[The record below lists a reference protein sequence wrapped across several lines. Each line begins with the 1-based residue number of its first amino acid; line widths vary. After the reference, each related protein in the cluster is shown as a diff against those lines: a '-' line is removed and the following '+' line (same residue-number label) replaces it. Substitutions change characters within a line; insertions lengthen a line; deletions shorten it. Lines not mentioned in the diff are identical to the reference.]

1 MWNLHGHLTPPI
13 VQQNETQVT
22 PSNSPLPYV
31 TDQRALESLCHTL
44 RQSPR
49 LALDTEFVGE
59 DTFVPRLE
67 LIQVATATTAAVIDF
82 PAVQA
87 GGSLDV
93 FWELICDAKIEKIVH
108 AGRQDLD
115 LFAIHAGQIPK
126 PFFDTQIAAA
136 MVGYGAQ
143 VAYANLVQRL
153 HGTKLAKAHT
163 FTNWSARP
171 LSDDQIAYALEDV
184 EFLLSIHTHLQ
195 NRLNTLG
202 RSEWVSEEFARLET
216 AIGEK
221 SREPQERYQ
230 RIRGW
235 DTLKPKG
242 AAVLREVA
250 VWREAEAR
258 RRNVPRGRVMRD
270 EVLLQLAR
278 HPPKSV
284 NDLRGL
290 RGVHSSDVDR
300 HGGQILATITSA
312 LALPPSA
319 WPEVPRE
326 RKPDPEST
334 GILELLQAVLKA
346 RAAEE
351 GIAPTMLATSADL
364 QTLVDAKQSRTTLDV
379 PILRGWRRQL
389 AGDLLLQVLDGAVT
403 ITVDRTSG
411 ALRMTQ
417 GRPGA
422 NEPSSD
428 PPCLTTTSS

>member
-1 MWNLHGHLTPPI
+1 MSNLHAHQMPPT
-13 VQQNETQVT
+13 VRLNEIPVT
-22 PSNSPLPYV
+22 PKPPTQYV
-31 TDQRALESLCHTL
+31 TDHRALESLCHTL

-59 DTFVPRLE
+59 DTFIPRLE
-67 LIQVATATTAAVIDF
+67 LIQVATADTAAVIDF

-87 GGSLDV
+87 SGSLDV
-93 FWELICDAKIEKIVH
+93 FWELICDTKVDKILH

-115 LFAIHAGQIPK
+115 LFATHAGQIPK

-143 VAYANLVQRL
+143 VAYSNLVQRL

-184 EFLLSIHTHLQ
+184 EFLLSIHTHLLD
-195 NRLNTLG
+195 RLSTLG
-202 RSEWVSEEFARLET
+202 RSEWISEEFARLET
-216 AIGEK
+216 AVGEK

-235 DTLKPKG
+235 ETLKPKG
-242 AAVLREVA
+242 AAVLRELA
-250 VWREAEAR
+250 AWRETEAR

-290 RGVHSSDVDR
+290 RGVHSSEIDR
-300 HGGQILATITSA
+300 HGGQLLASITSA

-319 WPEVPRE
+319 WPEVPSE

-334 GILELLQAVLKA
+334 GIVELLQAVLKA

-351 GIAPTMLATSADL
+351 GIASTMIATSADL
-364 QTLVDAKQSRTTLDV
+364 QTLAEHKQNRATLDV

-389 AGDLLLQVLDGAVT
+389 AGDLLLHVLDGAVT
-403 ITVDRTSG
+403 ISVDKTSG
-411 ALRMTQ
+411 ALRM
-417 GRPGA
+417 
-422 NEPSSD
+422 S
-428 PPCLTTTSS
+428 

>member
-1 MWNLHGHLTPPI
+1 
-13 VQQNETQVT
+13 VT
-22 PSNSPLPYV
+22 SAHPSLPYV

-87 GGSLDV
+87 TRSLDV
-93 FWELICDAKIEKIVH
+93 FWELICDTKIEKIVH

-171 LSDDQIAYALEDV
+171 LSEDQIAYALEDV

-195 NRLNTLG
+195 NRLSTLG

-221 SREPQERYQ
+221 GREPQERYQ

-242 AAVLREVA
+242 AAVLRELA
-250 VWREAEAR
+250 AWREAEAR

-290 RGVHSSDVDR
+290 RGVHSSDIDR
-300 HGGQILATITSA
+300 HGGHILASITSA
-312 LALPPSA
+312 LALPTSA
-319 WPEVPRE
+319 WPEVPSD

-334 GILELLQAVLKA
+334 GIVELLQAVLKA
-346 RAAEE
+346 RAAEQ

-364 QTLVDAKQSRTTLDV
+364 QTLVDAKQSRAALDV

-389 AGDLLLQVLDGAVT
+389 AGDLLLQVLDGTVT

-411 ALRMTQ
+411 ALRMTP
-417 GRPGA
+417 GRPQT
-422 NEPSSD
+422 NEPSQIL
-428 PPCLTTTSS
+428 PA

>member
-1 MWNLHGHLTPPI
+1 MSSLLGHQTPPT
-13 VQQNETQVT
+13 VQQNETHVT
-22 PSNSPLPYV
+22 PNPSPPYV

-59 DTFVPRLE
+59 DTFIPRLE

-87 GGSLDV
+87 SGSLDV

-184 EFLLSIHTHLQ
+184 EFLLSIHSHLQ
-195 NRLNTLG
+195 DRLNTLG

-216 AIGEK
+216 AVGEK

-242 AAVLREVA
+242 AAVLRELA
-250 VWREAEAR
+250 AWREAEAR

-278 HPPKSV
+278 HPPKSI
-284 NDLRGL
+284 NELRGL
-290 RGVHSSDVDR
+290 RGVHCSEVDR
-300 HGGQILATITSA
+300 QGGQLLAAITSA
-312 LALPPSA
+312 LALPPST
-319 WPEVPRE
+319 WPEVPSE

-334 GILELLQAVLKA
+334 GIVELLQAVLKA

-364 QTLVDAKQSRTTLDV
+364 QTLVEAKQNRTALDV

-411 ALRMTQ
+411 ALRVTQ
-417 GRPGA
+417 GRPSNA
-422 NEPSSD
+422 SS
-428 PPCLTTTSS
+428 

>member
-1 MWNLHGHLTPPI
+1 MRLNP
-13 VQQNETQVT
+13 
-22 PSNSPLPYV
+22 PLPYI
-31 TDQRALESLCHTL
+31 TDQHALESLCRTL
-44 RQSPR
+44 HQSSR

-59 DTFVPRLE
+59 DTFIPKLE
-67 LIQVATATTAAVIDF
+67 LIQVATSATAAVIDF

-93 FWELICDAKIEKIVH
+93 FWELICDSKIEKIVH

-115 LFAIHAGQIPK
+115 LFALHAGQIPK

-143 VAYANLVQRL
+143 VAYANLVHRL
-153 HGTKLAKAHT
+153 HGTRLAKAHT

-184 EFLLSIHTHLQ
+184 EFLLPIHTHLQ
-195 NRLNTLG
+195 DRLNRLG

-216 AIGEK
+216 AVGEK
-221 SREPQERYQ
+221 TREPQDRYQ

-242 AAVLREVA
+242 AAVLRELA
-250 VWREAEAR
+250 AWRETEAR

-290 RGVHSSDVDR
+290 RGVHFSEIER
-300 HGGQILATITSA
+300 HGAQLLATITSA
-312 LALPPSA
+312 QALPPTE
-319 WPEVPRE
+319 WPEIPCE
-326 RKPDPEST
+326 RKQDPEST
-334 GILELLQAVLKA
+334 GVVELLQAVLKS

-364 QTLVDAKQSRTTLDV
+364 QTLVEAKRDRTHITV
-379 PILRGWRRQL
+379 PILQGWRRQL
-389 AGDLLLQVLDGAVT
+389 VGDLLLQVLDGT
-403 ITVDRTSG
+403 ITISVDPISG
-411 ALRMTQ
+411 ALQIAQ
-417 GRPGA
+417 GRNTA
-422 NEPSSD
+422 ARN
-428 PPCLTTTSS
+428 

>member
-1 MWNLHGHLTPPI
+1 MSNLHGHQTPPI
-13 VQQNETQVT
+13 ARQNDIPMT
-22 PSNSPLPYV
+22 PHSLPPYV
-31 TDQRALESLCHTL
+31 TDQSALESLCHTL

-59 DTFVPRLE
+59 DTFIPRLE

-87 GGSLDV
+87 NGSLDV
-93 FWELICDAKIEKIVH
+93 LWELMCDTKIEKVFH

-115 LFAIHAGQIPK
+115 LFTLHAGQVPK

-195 NRLNTLG
+195 DRLKTLG
-202 RSEWVSEEFARLET
+202 RSEWVREEFARLET
-216 AIGEK
+216 VVGEK
-221 SREPQERYQ
+221 NREPQERYQ

-242 AAVLREVA
+242 AAVLRELA
-250 VWREAEAR
+250 VWRETEAR

-290 RGVHSSDVDR
+290 RGVHSSEVDR
-300 HGGQILATITSA
+300 HGVQLLAAITSA

-319 WPEVPRE
+319 WPEVPSE

-334 GILELLQAVLKA
+334 GIVELLQAVLKA

-364 QTLVDAKQSRTTLDV
+364 QTLVEAKQNRTVLNI
-379 PILRGWRRQL
+379 PILHGWRRQL
-389 AGDLLLQVLDGAVT
+389 AGDVLLQVLDGAVT
-403 ITVDRTSG
+403 VSVDRTSG
-411 ALRMTQ
+411 ALRMNA
-417 GRPGA
+417 G
-422 NEPSSD
+422 SS
-428 PPCLTTTSS
+428 

>member
-1 MWNLHGHLTPPI
+1 MSNLHAHQMPPT
-13 VQQNETQVT
+13 VRLNEIPVT
-22 PSNSPLPYV
+22 PKPPTQYV
-31 TDQRALESLCHTL
+31 TDHRALESLCHTL

-59 DTFVPRLE
+59 DTFIPRLE
-67 LIQVATATTAAVIDF
+67 LIQVATADTAAVIDF

-87 GGSLDV
+87 SGSLDV
-93 FWELICDAKIEKIVH
+93 FWELICDTKVDKILH

-115 LFAIHAGQIPK
+115 LFATHAGQIPK

-143 VAYANLVQRL
+143 VAYSNLVQRL

-184 EFLLSIHTHLQ
+184 EFLLSIHTHLLD
-195 NRLNTLG
+195 RLSTLG
-202 RSEWVSEEFARLET
+202 RSEWISEEFARLET
-216 AIGEK
+216 AVGEK

-235 DTLKPKG
+235 ETLKPKG
-242 AAVLREVA
+242 AAVLRELA
-250 VWREAEAR
+250 AWRETEAR

-290 RGVHSSDVDR
+290 RGVHSSEIDR
-300 HGGQILATITSA
+300 HGGQLLASITSA

-319 WPEVPRE
+319 WPEVPSE

-334 GILELLQAVLKA
+334 GIVELLQAVLKA

-351 GIAPTMLATSADL
+351 GIASTMIATSADL
-364 QTLVDAKQSRTTLDV
+364 QMLAEHKQNRATLDV

-403 ITVDRTSG
+403 ISVDKTSG
-411 ALRMTQ
+411 ALRM
-417 GRPGA
+417 
-422 NEPSSD
+422 S
-428 PPCLTTTSS
+428 

>member
-1 MWNLHGHLTPPI
+1 MLNLRIRQTPPT
-13 VQQNETQVT
+13 VQQNDIYVT
-22 PSNSPLPYV
+22 PNSPLPYV
-31 TDQRALESLCHTL
+31 TDQQGLESLCHTL

-59 DTFVPRLE
+59 DTFIPRLE
-67 LIQVATATTAAVIDF
+67 LIQVATDTTAAVIDF

-87 GGSLDV
+87 SGSLDV
-93 FWELICDAKIEKIVH
+93 FWELICEAKIEKIFH

-115 LFAIHAGQIPK
+115 LFATHAGQIPK

-143 VAYANLVQRL
+143 IAYANLVQRL
-153 HGTKLAKAHT
+153 LGTRLEKAHT

-171 LSDDQIAYALEDV
+171 LSDGQIAYALEDV

-195 NRLNTLG
+195 DRLRTLG
-202 RSEWVSEEFARLET
+202 RLEWVGEEFARLET
-216 AIGEK
+216 AVGEK

-242 AAVLREVA
+242 AAVLRELA
-250 VWREAEAR
+250 AWREAEAR

-290 RGVHSSDVDR
+290 RGVHSSEIDR
-300 HGGQILATITSA
+300 HGSQLLAAITSA

-319 WPEVPRE
+319 WPEVPSE

-334 GILELLQAVLKA
+334 GIVELLQAVLKA
-346 RAAEE
+346 RSAEE

-364 QTLVDAKQSRTTLDV
+364 QTLVETKQNRTALDL
-379 PILRGWRRQL
+379 PLLRGWRRQL
-389 AGDLLLQVLDGAVT
+389 AGDLLLQVLDGVVT

-417 GRPGA
+417 DR
-422 NEPSSD
+422 S
-428 PPCLTTTSS
+428 

>member
-1 MWNLHGHLTPPI
+1 MQPT
-13 VQQNETQVT
+13 VQQNEIHMT
-22 PSNSPLPYV
+22 PNPPLTYV
-31 TDQRALESLCHTL
+31 TDHAALESLCQRL

-59 DTFVPRLE
+59 ETFIPRLE
-67 LIQVATATTAAVIDF
+67 LIQVATATTSAVIDF

-87 GGSLDV
+87 IGSLDV
-93 FWELICDAKIEKIVH
+93 FWELICDTKIEKIFH

-115 LFAIHAGQIPK
+115 LFATHAGQIPK
-126 PFFDTQIAAA
+126 PFFDTQVAAA

-143 VAYANLVQRL
+143 IAYANLVQRL
-153 HGTKLAKAHT
+153 HGTRLAKAHT

-171 LSDDQIAYALEDV
+171 LSEGQIAYALEDV
-184 EFLLSIHTHLQ
+184 EFLLPIHTHLQ
-195 NRLNTLG
+195 DRLRELG
-202 RSEWVSEEFARLET
+202 RLEWVGEEFARLES
-216 AIGEK
+216 AVGEK

-242 AAVLREVA
+242 AAVLRELA
-250 VWREAEAR
+250 AWRETEAR

-290 RGVHSSDVDR
+290 RGIHSSDVDR
-300 HGGQILATITSA
+300 HGGQLLATITSA

-319 WPEVPRE
+319 WPEVPSE

-334 GILELLQAVLKA
+334 GIVELLQAVLKA

-351 GIAPTMLATSADL
+351 GIAATMVATSADL
-364 QTLVDAKQSRTTLDV
+364 QTLVETKQNRAALNV
-379 PILRGWRRQL
+379 PILHGWRRKL
-389 AGDLLLQVLDGAVT
+389 AGDLLLQVLEGTVT
-403 ITVDRTSG
+403 IAVDRTTG

-417 GRPGA
+417 GSCS
-422 NEPSSD
+422 NVSS
-428 PPCLTTTSS
+428 

>member
-1 MWNLHGHLTPPI
+1 MSSPHGRQTTLTIQP
-13 VQQNETQVT
+13 NERLVT
-22 PSNSPLPYV
+22 PKPPMQYV
-31 TDQRALESLCHTL
+31 TDLPALESLCRTL

-87 GGSLDV
+87 SGSLDT
-93 FWELICDAKIEKIVH
+93 FWELICDTKIEKIVH

-115 LFAIHAGQIPK
+115 LFATHAGQIPK

-171 LSDDQIAYALEDV
+171 LSDDQISYALEDV

-195 NRLNTLG
+195 DRLSTLG
-202 RSEWVSEEFARLET
+202 RLEWAGEEFARLET
-216 AIGEK
+216 AVGEK

-235 DTLKPKG
+235 ETLKPKG
-242 AAVLREVA
+242 AAVLRELA
-250 VWREAEAR
+250 AWREAEAR

-284 NDLRGL
+284 AELRGL
-290 RGVHSSDVDR
+290 RGVHSSEVDR
-300 HGGQILATITSA
+300 HGEQLLATITSA
-312 LALPPSA
+312 LALPASA

-334 GILELLQAVLKA
+334 GIVELLQAVLKA

-351 GIAPTMLATSADL
+351 GIAPTMLATSSDL
-364 QTLVDAKQSRTTLDV
+364 QTLVEAKQNRATLDV

-417 GRPGA
+417 GSA
-422 NEPSSD
+422 SKAVS
-428 PPCLTTTSS
+428 

>member
-1 MWNLHGHLTPPI
+1 MSSLRGHQTLLT
-13 VQQNETQVT
+13 VQQNETHVT
-22 PSNSPLPYV
+22 PNPALPYV
-31 TDQRALESLCHTL
+31 TDQRALESLCHAL

-59 DTFVPRLE
+59 DTFIPRLE
-67 LIQVATATTAAVIDF
+67 LIQVATVTTAAVIDF

-87 GGSLDV
+87 SGSLDV

-171 LSDDQIAYALEDV
+171 LTDDQIAYALEDV
-184 EFLLSIHTHLQ
+184 EFLLSIHSHLQ
-195 NRLNTLG
+195 DRLSTLG
-202 RSEWVSEEFARLET
+202 RSEWVREEFARLET
-216 AIGEK
+216 AVGEK

-242 AAVLREVA
+242 AAVLRELA
-250 VWREAEAR
+250 AWREAEAR

-284 NDLRGL
+284 HDLRGL
-290 RGVHSSDVDR
+290 RGVHSSEVDR
-300 HGGQILATITSA
+300 HGEQLLTAITSA

-319 WPEVPRE
+319 WPEVLSE

-334 GILELLQAVLKA
+334 GIVELLQAVLKA
-346 RAAEE
+346 RAAEQ

-364 QTLVDAKQSRTTLDV
+364 QTLVEAKQNRAALDI

-389 AGDLLLQVLDGAVT
+389 AGDLLLAVLDGTVT
-403 ITVDRTSG
+403 ITVDRISG
-411 ALRMTQ
+411 ALRITQ
-417 GRPGA
+417 GCP
-422 NEPSSD
+422 
-428 PPCLTTTSS
+428 

>member
-1 MWNLHGHLTPPI
+1 MTPKP
-13 VQQNETQVT
+13 
-22 PSNSPLPYV
+22 PMLYV
-31 TDQRALESLCHTL
+31 TDQSALETLCQTL

-87 GGSLDV
+87 KGSLDA
-93 FWELICDAKIEKIVH
+93 FWELICDTKIEKIVH

-115 LFAIHAGQIPK
+115 LFATHAGQIPK

-143 VAYANLVQRL
+143 VAYAGLVQRL

-195 NRLNTLG
+195 DRLNSLG
-202 RSEWVSEEFARLET
+202 RLEWVGEEFARLET
-216 AIGEK
+216 AVGEK

-242 AAVLREVA
+242 AAVLRELA
-250 VWREAEAR
+250 AWREAEAR

-284 NDLRGL
+284 SELRGL
-290 RGVHSSDVDR
+290 RGVHSSEVDR
-300 HGGQILATITSA
+300 HGEQLLTTITSA
-312 LALPPSA
+312 LALPPTA

-334 GILELLQAVLKA
+334 GIVELLQAVLKA

-351 GIAPTMLATSADL
+351 GIAPTMLATSSDL
-364 QTLVDAKQSRTTLDV
+364 QTLVEAKQNRATLDV

-389 AGDLLLQVLDGAVT
+389 AGDLLLKVLDGAVT

-411 ALRMTQ
+411 ALKMAQ
-417 GRPGA
+417 DDHSKA
-422 NEPSSD
+422 AS
-428 PPCLTTTSS
+428 

>member
-1 MWNLHGHLTPPI
+1 
-13 VQQNETQVT
+13 
-22 PSNSPLPYV
+22 
-31 TDQRALESLCHTL
+31 
-44 RQSPR
+44 
-49 LALDTEFVGE
+49 
-59 DTFVPRLE
+59 
-67 LIQVATATTAAVIDF
+67 
-82 PAVQA
+82 
-87 GGSLDV
+87 
-93 FWELICDAKIEKIVH
+93 
-108 AGRQDLD
+108 
-115 LFAIHAGQIPK
+115 
-126 PFFDTQIAAA
+126 

-171 LSDDQIAYALEDV
+171 LSEDQIAYALEDV

-195 NRLNTLG
+195 NRLSTLG

-221 SREPQERYQ
+221 GREPQERYQ

-242 AAVLREVA
+242 AAVLRELA
-250 VWREAEAR
+250 AWREAEAR

-290 RGVHSSDVDR
+290 RGVHSSDIDR
-300 HGGQILATITSA
+300 HGGHILASITSA
-312 LALPPSA
+312 LALPTSA
-319 WPEVPRE
+319 WPEVPSD

-334 GILELLQAVLKA
+334 GIVELLQAVLKA
-346 RAAEE
+346 RAAQQ

-364 QTLVDAKQSRTTLDV
+364 QTLVDAKQSRAALDV

-389 AGDLLLQVLDGAVT
+389 AGDLLLQVLDGTVT

-411 ALRMTQ
+411 ALRMTP
-417 GRPGA
+417 GRPQT
-422 NEPSSD
+422 NEPSQIL
-428 PPCLTTTSS
+428 PA

>member
-1 MWNLHGHLTPPI
+1 MTSAH
-13 VQQNETQVT
+13 
-22 PSNSPLPYV
+22 PSLPYV

-87 GGSLDV
+87 TRSLDV
-93 FWELICDAKIEKIVH
+93 FWELICDTKIEKIVH

-171 LSDDQIAYALEDV
+171 LSEDQIAYALEDV

-195 NRLNTLG
+195 NRLSTLG

-221 SREPQERYQ
+221 GREPQERYQ

-242 AAVLREVA
+242 AAVLRELA
-250 VWREAEAR
+250 AWREAEAR

-290 RGVHSSDVDR
+290 RGVHSSDIDR
-300 HGGQILATITSA
+300 HGGHILASITSA
-312 LALPPSA
+312 LALPTSA
-319 WPEVPRE
+319 WPEVPSD

-334 GILELLQAVLKA
+334 GIVELLQAVLKA
-346 RAAEE
+346 RAAQQ

-364 QTLVDAKQSRTTLDV
+364 QTLVDAKQSRTALDV

-389 AGDLLLQVLDGAVT
+389 AGDLLLQVLDGTVT

-411 ALRMTQ
+411 ALRMTP
-417 GRPGA
+417 GRPQT
-422 NEPSSD
+422 NEPSQIL
-428 PPCLTTTSS
+428 PA

>member
-1 MWNLHGHLTPPI
+1 MTPKP
-13 VQQNETQVT
+13 
-22 PSNSPLPYV
+22 PMLYV
-31 TDQRALESLCHTL
+31 TDPSALETLCLTL
-44 RQSPR
+44 KQSSR

-87 GGSLDV
+87 KGSLDA
-93 FWELICDAKIEKIVH
+93 FWELICDTKIEKIVH

-115 LFAIHAGQIPK
+115 LFATHAGQIPK

-163 FTNWSARP
+163 FTNWSTRP

-195 NRLNTLG
+195 DRLHSLG
-202 RSEWVSEEFARLET
+202 RLEWVGEEFARLET
-216 AIGEK
+216 AVGEK

-235 DTLKPKG
+235 DTLKAKG
-242 AAVLREVA
+242 AAVLRELA
-250 VWREAEAR
+250 AWREAEAR

-284 NDLRGL
+284 SELRGL
-290 RGVHSSDVDR
+290 RGVHSSEVDR
-300 HGGQILATITSA
+300 HGEHLLGTITSA
-312 LALPPSA
+312 LALPPTA

-334 GILELLQAVLKA
+334 GIVELLQAVLKA

-364 QTLVDAKQSRTTLDV
+364 QTLVDAKQNRATIEV

-389 AGDLLLQVLDGAVT
+389 AGDLLLKVLDGAVT

-411 ALRMTQ
+411 ALKMAPEDLGKVCVEGQ
-417 GRPGA
+417 
-422 NEPSSD
+422 
-428 PPCLTTTSS
+428 LQ

>member
-1 MWNLHGHLTPPI
+1 
-13 VQQNETQVT
+13 
-22 PSNSPLPYV
+22 
-31 TDQRALESLCHTL
+31 
-44 RQSPR
+44 
-49 LALDTEFVGE
+49 LDTEFVGE
-59 DTFVPRLE
+59 DTFIPRLE

-93 FWELICDAKIEKIVH
+93 FWEVICDAKIEKIFH

-115 LFAIHAGQIPK
+115 LFATHAGQIPK

-136 MVGYGAQ
+136 LVGYGAQ
-143 VAYANLVQRL
+143 IAYANLVQRL
-153 HGTKLAKAHT
+153 LGTRLEKAHT

-171 LSDDQIAYALEDV
+171 LSDGQIAYALEDV

-195 NRLNTLG
+195 DRLRTLG
-202 RSEWVSEEFARLET
+202 RLDWVNEEFARLE
-216 AIGEK
+216 AAVGEK

-242 AAVLREVA
+242 AAVLRELA

-290 RGVHSSDVDR
+290 RGVHSSEIDR
-300 HGGQILATITSA
+300 QGSQVLAAITSA

-319 WPEVPRE
+319 WPEVPSE

-334 GILELLQAVLKA
+334 GIVELLQAVLKA

-364 QTLVDAKQSRTTLDV
+364 QTLVEAKQNRSALDV

-417 GRPGA
+417 DR
-422 NEPSSD
+422 S
-428 PPCLTTTSS
+428 

>member
-1 MWNLHGHLTPPI
+1 MSSLHSRLTPRTARL
-13 VQQNETQVT
+13 NETHMT
-22 PSNSPLPYV
+22 PHSPLPSPLPYV

-44 RQSPR
+44 RESPR

-59 DTFVPRLE
+59 DTFIPRLE

-93 FWELICDAKIEKIVH
+93 FWELICDPKIEKIVH

-115 LFAIHAGQIPK
+115 LFALYAGQIPK

-153 HGTKLAKAHT
+153 HGKKLAKAHT

-184 EFLLSIHTHLQ
+184 EFLLSIHTHLED
-195 NRLNTLG
+195 RLHTLG
-202 RSEWVSEEFARLET
+202 RSEWVNEEFARLET
-216 AIGEK
+216 AVGEK

-250 VWREAEAR
+250 AWREAEAR

-290 RGVHSSDVDR
+290 RGVHSSEVDR
-300 HGGQILATITSA
+300 QGEQLLAAITAA

-319 WPEVPRE
+319 WPEIPRE

-334 GILELLQAVLKA
+334 GIVELLQAVLKA

-364 QTLVDAKQSRTTLDV
+364 QTLVDAKQNRTALDV

-417 GRPGA
+417 GSA
-422 NEPSSD
+422 SNAPS
-428 PPCLTTTSS
+428 

>member
-1 MWNLHGHLTPPI
+1 M
-13 VQQNETQVT
+13 Q
-22 PSNSPLPYV
+22 YV
-31 TDQRALESLCHTL
+31 TDQRALETLCLTL
-44 RQSPR
+44 RQSSR

-59 DTFVPRLE
+59 DTFIPRLE

-87 GGSLDV
+87 SGSLDV
-93 FWELICDAKIEKIVH
+93 LWELICDPKIEKIVH

-115 LFAIHAGQIPK
+115 LFATHAGQIPK

-153 HGTKLAKAHT
+153 HGTKLEKAHT

-195 NRLNTLG
+195 DRLSSLG
-202 RSEWVSEEFARLET
+202 RLEWVSEEFARLET
-216 AIGEK
+216 AVGEK

-242 AAVLREVA
+242 AAVLRELA
-250 VWREAEAR
+250 AWREAEAR

-284 NDLRGL
+284 HELRGL
-290 RGVHSSDVDR
+290 RGVHSSEVDR
-300 HGGQILATITSA
+300 HGEQLLATMASA
-312 LALPPSA
+312 LALPSSS

-334 GILELLQAVLKA
+334 GIVELLQAVLRA

-351 GIAPTMLATSADL
+351 GISPTMLATSSDL
-364 QTLVDAKQSRTTLDV
+364 QTLVEAKQNRATLDV

-389 AGDLLLQVLDGAVT
+389 VGDLLLQVLDGAVT

-411 ALRMTQ
+411 ALRMI
-417 GRPGA
+417 PG
-422 NEPSSD
+422 
-428 PPCLTTTSS
+428 PP

>member
-1 MWNLHGHLTPPI
+1 MSSFHGHQTPRI
-13 VQQNETQVT
+13 VQQNEPQVT
-22 PSNSPLPYV
+22 PLNPPLPYV
-31 TDQRALESLCHTL
+31 TDQRALEALCHTL

-59 DTFVPRLE
+59 DTFIPRLE

-87 GGSLDV
+87 SGSLDI
-93 FWELICDAKIEKIVH
+93 FWELICDVKIDKIVH

-143 VAYANLVQRL
+143 IAYANLVQRL

-184 EFLLSIHTHLQ
+184 EFLLSIHRYLQ
-195 NRLNTLG
+195 DRLSTLG
-202 RSEWVSEEFARLET
+202 RLEWVSEEFARLET
-216 AIGEK
+216 AVGEK

-242 AAVLREVA
+242 AAVLRELA
-250 VWREAEAR
+250 AWREAEAR

-284 NDLRGL
+284 IDLRGL
-290 RGVHSSDVDR
+290 RGVHSSEVDR
-300 HGGQILATITSA
+300 HGGQLLATITSA

-319 WPEVPRE
+319 WPEVPSE

-334 GILELLQAVLKA
+334 GIVELLQAVLKA

-364 QTLVDAKQSRTTLDV
+364 QTLVEARQNLTALDL
-379 PILRGWRRQL
+379 PILHGWRRKL
-389 AGDLLLQVLDGAVT
+389 AGELLLQVLDGAVT
-403 ITVDRTSG
+403 VTVDRISG
-411 ALRMTQ
+411 ALRMIQ
-417 GRPGA
+417 GRPSNA
-422 NEPSSD
+422 SS
-428 PPCLTTTSS
+428 

>member
-1 MWNLHGHLTPPI
+1 MIPN
-13 VQQNETQVT
+13 
-22 PSNSPLPYV
+22 PSLQYV
-31 TDQRALESLCHTL
+31 TDQRALESLCLTL
-44 RQSPR
+44 RESPR

-59 DTFVPRLE
+59 DTFIPRLE

-87 GGSLDV
+87 SGSLDV

-115 LFAIHAGQIPK
+115 LFAAHAGQIPK

-153 HGTKLAKAHT
+153 HGTRLEKAHT

-171 LSDDQIAYALEDV
+171 LSDDQIAYALADV

-195 NRLNTLG
+195 DRLSSLG
-202 RSEWVSEEFARLET
+202 RLEWVGEEFARLEM
-216 AIGEK
+216 AVGEK

-242 AAVLREVA
+242 AAVLRELA
-250 VWREAEAR
+250 AWREAEAR

-284 NDLRGL
+284 QELRGL
-290 RGVHSSDVDR
+290 RGVHSSEVDR
-300 HGGQILATITSA
+300 QGEQLLAAITAA

-334 GILELLQAVLKA
+334 GIVELLQAVLKA

-351 GIAPTMLATSADL
+351 GIAPTMLATSSDL
-364 QTLVDAKQSRTTLDV
+364 QALVEAKQDWAALDV

-389 AGDLLLQVLDGAVT
+389 AGDLLLQVLEGAVT
-403 ITVDRTSG
+403 ISVDRTSG
-411 ALRMTQ
+411 ALRMTV
-417 GRPGA
+417 A
-422 NEPSSD
+422 NPSI
-428 PPCLTTTSS
+428 PPS

>member
-1 MWNLHGHLTPPI
+1 
-13 VQQNETQVT
+13 
-22 PSNSPLPYV
+22 V
-31 TDQRALESLCHTL
+31 TDQRALESLCYTL

-59 DTFVPRLE
+59 DTFIPRLE
-67 LIQVATATTAAVIDF
+67 LIQVATAATAAVIDF

-87 GGSLDV
+87 SGSLDV

-153 HGTKLAKAHT
+153 HGKKLAKAHT

-195 NRLNTLG
+195 DRLSTLG
-202 RSEWVSEEFARLET
+202 RLEWVSEEFARLET
-216 AIGEK
+216 AVGEK

-242 AAVLREVA
+242 AAVLRELA
-250 VWREAEAR
+250 AWREAEAR

-284 NDLRGL
+284 NELRGL
-290 RGVHSSDVDR
+290 RGVHSSEVDR
-300 HGGQILATITSA
+300 QGEQLLATITSA

-334 GILELLQAVLKA
+334 GIVELLQAVLKA

-351 GIAPTMLATSADL
+351 GIAPTMLATSSDL
-364 QTLVDAKQSRTTLDV
+364 QTLVEAKQNRTALDV

-389 AGDLLLQVLDGAVT
+389 AGDLLLQVVDGTVT
-403 ITVDRTSG
+403 ITVDRISG

-417 GRPGA
+417 GSTSKA
-422 NEPSSD
+422 SS
-428 PPCLTTTSS
+428 